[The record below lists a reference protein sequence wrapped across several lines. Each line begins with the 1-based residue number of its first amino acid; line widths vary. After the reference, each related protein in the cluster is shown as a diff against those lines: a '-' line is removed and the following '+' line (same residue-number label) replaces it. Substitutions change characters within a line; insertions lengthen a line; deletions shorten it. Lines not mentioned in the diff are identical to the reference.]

1 MAILKTLEDVKIDM
15 ENDIKYLFSL
25 DLDTV
30 GKLLDDPI
38 LKEGLFKRAAI
49 YNNLAM
55 DAPQPLP
62 KMFILIYMF
71 NYTQKQVANELGI
84 SQSYVSRLHK
94 KLLLYFV
101 DKINEMEENNS
112 YICDKSI
119 MNNLLSAVYY
129 KDAPGLDPGLEWNK

>member
-1 MAILKTLEDVKIDM
+1 MKTLEDVKIDM

-25 DLDTV
+25 ELSV
-30 GKLLDDPI
+30 VNKLIDDPI

-55 DAPQPLP
+55 DASQPLP
-62 KMFILIYMF
+62 KMFILVYMF
-71 NYTQKQVANELGI
+71 NYTQKQVANKLGI

-101 DKINEMEENNS
+101 DKINEMEEKGS
-112 YICDKSI
+112 YICDENS
-119 MNNLLSAVYY
+119 MNDLLSSVYY
-129 KDAPGLDPGLEWNK
+129 KAAPGLDTNLEWNK